1 MEQKVQITMPA
12 TDAATFLAAMDMAT
26 ALCERNPTHWN
37 AGDHLMRLRQQLMEA
52 YVNQVQ

>member
-1 MEQKVQITMPA
+1 MEQKVQITIPA
-12 TDAATFLAAMDMAT
+12 TDAATFLAAMDMAA